1 MGKIQVG
8 SQSIW
13 PMGATNSEAQAGL
26 RDDIAITPANLLA
39 LGLISGGGDEYPS
52 KTITAASQSV
62 ERLFR
67 SEITITPSGGTF
79 AMSPATDSLTSV
91 RGAITLSSAASMTN
105 GFLFGVQGKLIL
117 DGATLA
123 VGSGHI
129 AGLYGQISASG
140 STFTSGHIA
149 AVIADI
155 QAVPTSSNID
165 LFYGESATGNPINS
179 FLKGFGKATYV
190 FDLASNTHTQMSTT
204 GTAGTT
210 TAKGWLKV
218 LVEGVT
224 RYIPLSDSAT

>member
-1 MGKIQVG
+1 MPLRSQPFSG
-8 SQSIW
+8 SGRLT
-13 PMGATNSEAQAGL
+13 PDGVRKLNALTN
-26 RDDIAITPANLLA
+26 
-39 LGLISGGGDEYPS
+39 
-52 KTITAASQSV
+52 
-62 ERLFR
+62 R
-67 SEITITPSGGTF
+67 SEMFGGNNTSPITRTPTGTIAQYRRRVAYREDTSPLMFQVESHTGAKITIRCGACRTWTAGVETDVPTYRVAGNSWDPNNTVEVTVSGSTWIIGT
-79 AMSPATDSLTSV
+79 MDDPDDPTKVT
-91 RGAITLSSAASMTN
+91 
-105 GFLFGVQGKLIL
+105 
-117 DGATLA
+117 
-123 VGSGHI
+123 
-129 AGLYGQISASG
+129 ISASG